1 MSYST
6 SGSSSDPNMTT
17 GMGGMTSTGETGSS
31 GGGMA
36 SQATEALGQATD
48 QAKSTATSKVSEQKD
63 KAAEGLGSVAQAFT
77 QVGDQLR
84 SENPTIAGFADTA
97 ADRLQQFA
105 GTLSTKDVTEL
116 MDDVEQFARRQPAMF
131 LGAAFAL
138 GVVGAR
144 FFKSSTPSSSRSY
157 QSSYNRSAGYNY
169 SRYDTGSYGG
179 YTGSS
184 DYGQQ
189 GRVGYGTPGY
199 GSSYGTTETGASY
212 GSTGTGTGTTG
223 YGSTG
228 TGLTR
233 SADDVT
239 TGLGVEG
246 GSSGSTGTT
255 TGSAYGVGGS
265 TYGTE
270 TRTSGSET
278 GSGSR
283 ETYSPYGDEPR
294 TGGST
299 GSGRSSGVGS
309 MTDATE

>member
-6 SGSSSDPNMTT
+6 PGLSGDPNMTT
-17 GMGGMTSTGETGSS
+17 GMGGMSSTGETGSS

-84 SENPTIAGFADTA
+84 SENPTIAGFADSA
-97 ADRLQQFA
+97 ADRLQQLA
-105 GTLSTKDVTEL
+105 GTLGTKDVTEL

-144 FFKSSTPSSSRSY
+144 FLKSSSPSSSASY
-157 QSSYNRSAGYNY
+157 QSSYNRSAGYGY
-169 SRYDTGSYGG
+169 DRYNTGSYAG
-179 YTGSS
+179 YTGATGY
-184 DYGQQ
+184 DQQ
-189 GRVGYGTPGY
+189 SRTGYGATGY
-199 GSSYGTTETGASY
+199 
-212 GSTGTGTGTTG
+212 TTG
-223 YGSTG
+223 YGTTG
-228 TGLTR
+228 TGSADYSSGGTGGSR

-239 TGLGVEG
+239 TAIGLDTDYSG
-246 GSSGSTGTT
+246 G
-255 TGSAYGVGGS
+255 
-265 TYGTE
+265 
-270 TRTSGSET
+270 T

-283 ETYSPYGDEPR
+283 ETYSPYGGEPR
-294 TGGST
+294 TGRST
-299 GSGRSSGVGS
+299 GSGSSSGVGS
-309 MTDATE
+309 LTDATE